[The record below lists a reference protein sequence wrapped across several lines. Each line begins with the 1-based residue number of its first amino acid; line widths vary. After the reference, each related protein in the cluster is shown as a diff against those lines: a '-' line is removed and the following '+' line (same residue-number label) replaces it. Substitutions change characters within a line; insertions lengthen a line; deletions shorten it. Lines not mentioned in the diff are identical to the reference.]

1 MFKAQQRIRFA
12 VTVLL
17 PQKSPK
23 RKTPIVPHDRGRT
36 EGNDP
41 SSLLNSP
48 AKIDV
53 ITCFAVFG
61 VKAAHALKRP
71 PIKRHVATRNML
83 GDHIGKQYMARST
96 GCRCN
101 ASLNPTF
108 GWRRDIRPTHSSVIT
123 AYKSA
128 DEIIQPIGINHAVR
142 IGVGEDFT
150 FSCGGTSIPSMA

>member
-1 MFKAQQRIRFA
+1 MLKTQQRFRFA

-23 RKTPIVPHDRGRT
+23 RKTPIVPHDRSRT

-41 SSLLNSP
+41 PSLLNSP

-53 ITCFAVFG
+53 ITCFAVFS

-71 PIKRHVATRNML
+71 PIKRHVTTRNML

-101 ASLNPTF
+101 AGRNPIF
-108 GWRRDIRPTHSSVIT
+108 SGRRDIRSTYSSVIT
-123 AYKSA
+123 TYEGPDK
-128 DEIIQPIGINHAVR
+128 IIQPIRINHAVR
-142 IGVGEDFT
+142 IGVGENFP
-150 FSCGGTSIPSMA
+150 FSPG